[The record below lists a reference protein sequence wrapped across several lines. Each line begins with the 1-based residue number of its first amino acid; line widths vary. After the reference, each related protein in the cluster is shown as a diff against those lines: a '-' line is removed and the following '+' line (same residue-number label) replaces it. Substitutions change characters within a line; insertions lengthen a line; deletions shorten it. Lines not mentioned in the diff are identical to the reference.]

1 MSQLEFTGERLIPG
15 VFGKVAAEHLHRYAF
30 TFNFVRG
37 KKVLDIASG
46 EGYGSNLIAKYAREV
61 IGIDISKEAVG
72 HAKEKYVKSNLAFDV
87 GSVLDIP
94 CESGI
99 FDVVVS
105 FETIEHISDH
115 KKMISEVKRVL
126 KTNGVLIISTPE
138 KSVYSDKTKYT
149 NPYHEMELYEQE
161 FLVLIS
167 DHFKYFSM
175 GNQKFLSGSFIH
187 FNDYPIE
194 SLDFYFG
201 NFSEISKKKNLK
213 KEYLVSICSNVV
225 LDLQP
230 KTTFF
235 EIGEWE
241 KYLTDEYVNY
251 QLSKI
256 KKSLRYRIGD
266 FFLRPFDIL
275 KKAFK

>member
-115 KKMISEVKRVL
+115 KKMISEFK
-126 KTNGVLIISTPE
+126 
-138 KSVYSDKTKYT
+138 
-149 NPYHEMELYEQE
+149 
-161 FLVLIS
+161 S
-167 DHFKYFSM
+167 DHQLFIKP
-175 GNQKFLSGSFIH
+175 SF
-187 FNDYPIE
+187 
-194 SLDFYFG
+194 G
-201 NFSEISKKKNLK
+201 
-213 KEYLVSICSNVV
+213 
-225 LDLQP
+225 
-230 KTTFF
+230 
-235 EIGEWE
+235 
-241 KYLTDEYVNY
+241 
-251 QLSKI
+251 
-256 KKSLRYRIGD
+256 
-266 FFLRPFDIL
+266 
-275 KKAFK
+275 